1 MLYIGYQLVVDLYIN
16 SSQDYLP
23 RDRIGEIVLQ
33 VAMEAYDGASNGN
46 RSRGGMKKAND
57 M

>member
-1 MLYIGYQLVVDLYIN
+1 MALDLFMKTP
-16 SSQDYLP
+16 QRYLP
-23 RDRIGEIVLQ
+23 HDRIEQIVLQ

-46 RSRGGMKKAND
+46 RSRGGVKKAND